1 MDIGFSVA
9 FLSSD
14 EAEYITGQFWVRETP
29 LFEQYIYMY
38 ILDLVRLPRQA
49 RDKHIGKR

>member
-38 ILDLVRLPRQA
+38 ILDLVRSFYQDRLGTN
-49 RDKHIGKR
+49 I